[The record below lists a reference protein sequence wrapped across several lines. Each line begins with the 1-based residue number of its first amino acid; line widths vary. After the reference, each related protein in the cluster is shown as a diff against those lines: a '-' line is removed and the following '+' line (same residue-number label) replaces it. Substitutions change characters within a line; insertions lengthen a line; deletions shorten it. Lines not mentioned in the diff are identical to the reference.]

1 MTRFGRWTLP
11 ALAAGVLS
19 VAHTAMAQTEAGDDA
34 WRRRFEELDRK
45 VKVLEEKLERA
56 ERRAAGAEPAEP
68 VAVPAPA
75 AAAPDPSLQQR
86 VDELEQQA
94 RITARKVEIDQ
105 EAAAQRAKDGPQA
118 IAGRD
123 GFGLRTAD
131 NQFVLRLR
139 GLIQVDARAYD
150 SEVPG
155 TAPDTFTL
163 RRIRPTLEG
172 TLFGK
177 YGYRFTPDFGQ
188 GTTQIF
194 DAYGD
199 ANFHPA
205 FKLRVGKFKPPVGL
219 ERLQSATALGF
230 VERSFPTNLVPT
242 RDIGV
247 QVAGEFFDTRLGYE
261 VGAFNGVV
269 DGGQGAGGS
278 GDRDSNNGKDVAVR
292 LFAHPFRNT
301 DFYAL
306 SGLGIGVA
314 ATWGNQNG
322 SATTSVLPTYLTP
335 GQQTFFSY
343 NAGAHADGE
352 RTRLAPQFY
361 WYWQQLGVLGEYNVN
376 SQQVRRAGN
385 LQDVETAAW
394 QLALSWVVTG
404 EDASFRGVTPRTNLD
419 TANGSW
425 GAFEVVG
432 RVGGQT
438 VDDAAFTGSAAT
450 ALASLTTSSR
460 KAQGYG
466 LGLNWYW
473 NRYVK
478 VQFSYDQT
486 SFERGA
492 ANGADRPDERVFFTR
507 YQVAF

>member
-1 MTRFGRWTLP
+1 MNGLGRWARPL
-11 ALAAGVLS
+11 LAAGVLS
-19 VAHTAMAQTEAGDDA
+19 MPHLVAARSTEANDA
-34 WRRRFEELDRK
+34 LLKRLEELDRK
-45 VKVLEEKLERA
+45 VKSLEEKLEQA
-56 ERRAAGAEPAEP
+56 ERRWAET
-68 VAVPAPA
+68 PAPA
-75 AAAPDPSLQQR
+75 GAPANAATDPALQQR
-86 VDELEQQA
+86 IDELEQQA

-155 TAPDTFTL
+155 AAPDTFTL

-177 YGYRFTPDFGQ
+177 FGYRFTPDFGQ

-194 DAYGD
+194 DAYGE

-219 ERLQSATALGF
+219 ERLQSASALGF
-230 VERSFPTNLVPT
+230 VERYFPTNLVPT
-242 RDIGV
+242 RDIGA
-247 QVAGEFFDTRLGYE
+247 QISGEFFDTRLGYE
-261 VGAFNGVV
+261 MGAFNGVV
-269 DGGQGAGGS
+269 DGSQATGGS

-301 DFYAL
+301 DYYAL
-306 SGLGIGVA
+306 SGLGFGVA

-322 SATTSVLPTYLTP
+322 TATNAVLPTYLTP

-343 NAGAHADGE
+343 NVGAYADGD

-361 WYWQQLGVLGEYNVN
+361 WYWQQFGVLGEYNVN
-376 SQQVRRAGN
+376 TRKVQRAGN
-385 LQDVETAAW
+385 LQDVETSAW

-404 EDASFRGVTPRTNLD
+404 EDSSFRGVTPRANFD
-419 TANGSW
+419 TANGTW

-438 VDDAAFTGSAAT
+438 IDDAAFTGSNAT
-450 ALASLTTSSR
+450 ALASLTTSAR

-473 NRYVK
+473 NRFVK

-486 SFERGA
+486 RFERGA
-492 ANGADRPDERVFFTR
+492 ADGADRPDERVFFTR

>member
-1 MTRFGRWTLP
+1 MNGLGRWAWPL
-11 ALAAGVLS
+11 LAAGVVS
-19 VAHTAMAQTEAGDDA
+19 VPQLVAAQSTEATDA
-34 WRRRFEELDRK
+34 LLKRLEELDRK
-45 VKVLEEKLERA
+45 VKSLEEKLEQA
-56 ERRAAGAEPAEP
+56 QRRGAEAP
-68 VAVPAPA
+68 VPA
-75 AAAPDPSLQQR
+75 AAPANAATDPALQQR
-86 VDELEQQA
+86 IDELEQQA

-105 EAAAQRAKDGPQA
+105 EAAAQRAKDGPQV
-118 IAGRD
+118 IAGRE

-131 NQFVLRLR
+131 NQFALRLR

-150 SEVPG
+150 SDVPG

-163 RRIRPTLEG
+163 RRVRPIFEG
-172 TLFGK
+172 TLLGK
-177 YGYRFTPDFGQ
+177 YGYRFMPDFGQ

-194 DAYGD
+194 DAYGE

-205 FKLRVGKFKPPVGL
+205 FKVRIGKFKPPVGL
-219 ERLQSATALGF
+219 ERLQSASALGF
-230 VERSFPTNLVPT
+230 VERYFPTNIVPN
-242 RDIGV
+242 RDIGA
-247 QVAGEFFDTRLGYE
+247 QISGEFFDTRLGYE
-261 VGAFNGVV
+261 VGAFNGVI
-269 DGGQGAGGS
+269 DGGQSTGGA

-306 SGLGIGVA
+306 SGLGFGVA

-322 SATTSVLPTYLTP
+322 TATNSVLPTYLTP
-335 GQQTFFSY
+335 GQQTFFAY
-343 NAGAHADGE
+343 NTGAYADGD

-361 WYWQQLGVLGEYNVN
+361 WYWQQFGVLGEYNVN
-376 SQQVRRAGN
+376 TQKVRRAGN

-404 EDASFRGVTPRTNLD
+404 EDSSFRGVIPRANLD
-419 TANGSW
+419 TANGTW
-425 GAFEVVG
+425 GAVEVVG

-438 VDDAAFTGSAAT
+438 IDDAAFTGSNAT
-450 ALASLTTSSR
+450 ALASLTTSAR
-460 KAQGYG
+460 RAQGYG

-473 NRYVK
+473 NRFVK

-486 SFERGA
+486 RFESGA

>member
-1 MTRFGRWTLP
+1 MNRFGRWARL
-11 ALAAGVLS
+11 ALAAGALLA
-19 VAHTAMAQTEAGDDA
+19 AHGAAAQGAEGNEALLK
-34 WRRRFEELDRK
+34 RLEELDRK
-45 VKVLEEKLERA
+45 VKLLEEKLEQA
-56 ERRAAGAEPAEP
+56 ERRPAEPAP
-68 VAVPAPA
+68 AAPA
-75 AAAPDPSLQQR
+75 AAAAVTSAPDPALQQR

-139 GLIQVDARAYD
+139 GLIQVDGRSYD
-150 SEVPG
+150 SELAG

-205 FKLRVGKFKPPVGL
+205 FKLRVGKFKPPIGL
-219 ERLQSATALGF
+219 ERLQSANALGF
-230 VERSFPTNLVPT
+230 VERYFPTNLVPT

-247 QVAGEFFDTRLGYE
+247 QVSGEFFETRLGYE
-261 VGAFNGVV
+261 IGAFNGVV
-269 DGGQGAGGS
+269 DGGQSTGGA

-301 DFYAL
+301 DYYAL

-314 ATWGNQNG
+314 ASWGNQNG
-322 SATTSVLPTYLTP
+322 TTASSVLPTYLTP
-335 GQQTFFSY
+335 GQQTFFAY
-343 NAGAHADGE
+343 NTGAFADGD
-352 RTRLAPQFY
+352 RTRLAPQAY
-361 WYWQQLGVLGEYNVN
+361 WYWQQFGVLGEYNVN
-376 SQQVRRAGN
+376 NQRVRRVGN
-385 LQDVETAAW
+385 LQDVESSAW
-394 QLALSWVVTG
+394 QLAFSWVVTG
-404 EDASFRGVTPRTNLD
+404 EDAAFRGVTPRSNFD
-419 TANGSW
+419 TANGTW

-438 VDDAAFTGSAAT
+438 IDDDAFTGSAAT
-450 ALASLTTSSR
+450 ALASLNTSAR
-460 KAQGYG
+460 KAKGFG
-466 LGLNWYW
+466 LGLNWFW
-473 NRYVK
+473 NRFVK